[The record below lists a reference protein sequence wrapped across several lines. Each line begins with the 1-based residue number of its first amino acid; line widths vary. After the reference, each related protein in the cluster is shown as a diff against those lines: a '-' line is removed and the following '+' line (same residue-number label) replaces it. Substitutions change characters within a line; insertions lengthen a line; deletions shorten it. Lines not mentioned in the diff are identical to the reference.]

1 MARTAAATASA
12 LTELYQ
18 ETFKNDSYEPF
29 SITWPQLR
37 AVAGV
42 TRLSDC
48 YLEQINS
55 ALNESDYLLVPMS
68 DLLLVAQEQDLSR
81 FRAVPDRLVETF
93 VYDGD
98 DDDDDDDDEDDEE
111 IEGIDFGDADD
122 DDEFV
127 EEVAGDEM
135 AADEEQRG

>member
-1 MARTAAATASA
+1 MTRTAAATASA

-18 ETFKNDSYEPF
+18 ETFKNDSFEPF

-55 ALNESDYLLVPMS
+55 TLNESDYLLVPMS

-98 DDDDDDDDEDDEE
+98 DDDDDDDEDEE

-127 EEVAGDEM
+127 EEVAGDET
-135 AADEEQRG
+135 AADEEQRGK

>member
-12 LTELYQ
+12 LTEMYQ
-18 ETFKNDSYEPF
+18 ETFKNDSCEPF

-55 ALNESDYLLVPMS
+55 ALNDSDYLLVPMS
-68 DLLLVAQEQDLSR
+68 DLLLVAQEQDLSS

-98 DDDDDDDDEDDEE
+98 DDDDDENEE

-127 EEVAGDEM
+127 EEVAGDET
-135 AADEEQRG
+135 AAGEEQQSK

>member
-98 DDDDDDDDEDDEE
+98 DDDDDDEDDEE

-127 EEVAGDEM
+127 EEVSGDET
-135 AADEEQRG
+135 AAGEEQQG

>member
-98 DDDDDDDDEDDEE
+98 DDDDDDEDDEE

-127 EEVAGDEM
+127 EEVSGDET
-135 AADEEQRG
+135 AAGEEQQGI